1 MFTNRKLPMRSVRL
15 IQEYSTPFRQSEWKS
30 SRTISTT
37 PVYEETVDELTI
49 DTFCISILVII
60 INVLICVSLF
70 YLLSVVL
77 SSSMC
82 IYNSN

>member
-15 IQEYSTPFRQSEWKS
+15 IQEYSTPCRQSEWKS
-30 SRTISTT
+30 SKTISTT
-37 PVYEETVDELTI
+37 PVYEETTVNKLTI

-70 YLLSVVL
+70 YLLAVVL

-82 IYNSN
+82 N